1 MVSKSLSVVMPV
13 FNVAPYIE
21 EALQS
26 IIQQHYDPLELIVVD
41 DGSTDTTSSIVE
53 SYRHQ
58 FGDGLKHIYQDNSG
72 VSRARNV
79 GLMHARGELIAFLDG
94 DDVWPKNVLTRHCNL
109 LEANPHA
116 DGVMGRVASFK
127 DRSVPF
133 EALAPEEFS
142 DPYFIGQVGTALV
155 HSRVLDIVGNFDESL
170 STGEDGDWFLRI
182 KQKGLP
188 IARIDDLSLYYRL
201 RRDSLMRT
209 ETVSQNELV
218 LKILKKSV
226 ERHRRTQTAETGAQP
241 R

>member
-1 MVSKSLSVVMPV
+1 MPA

-21 EALQS
+21 EALES
-26 IIQQHYDPLELIVVD
+26 IIQQHYDPLQLIVID
-41 DGSTDTTSSIVE
+41 DGSTDTTAGIVE
-53 SYRHQ
+53 TYRHQ
-58 FGDGLKHIYQDNSG
+58 FGDRLKYIYQDNSG

-94 DDVWPKNVLTRHCNL
+94 DDFWPKDVLTRL
-109 LEANPHA
+109 AYFLEANPNA
-116 DGVMGRVASFK
+116 DGVMGLVSSFM
-127 DRSVPF
+127 DTSVPF
-133 EALAPEEFS
+133 ESVAPEQFS
-142 DPYFIGQVGTALV
+142 EPYLIGQVGSVLV

-188 IARIDDLSLYYRL
+188 IARTDRLSLYYRL
-201 RRDSLMRT
+201 RKGSLMRT

-218 LKILKKSV
+218 LKILRKSV
-226 ERHRRTQTAETGAQP
+226 ERHRQTQTVETGAQP